1 MIGFSGIGVVPETE
15 LDRPGQILPYLITNH
30 LTNSGILYGIV
41 GAGALAAAM
50 SSSDAITHGA
60 SVSFGRDICKA
71 IFPKINENLE
81 LWIMRI
87 AVFLIGFIAYFIAIF
102 GSDGLIQ
109 LLLGAYGPIAQLAP
123 GVYSA
128 LFYKKAN
135 AKSIILGLI
144 GGVSVTLYYQYFSN
158 SSIYDLHPGLIGI
171 VVNIAL
177 VFMGSIFLSQSKLE
191 SDKARRV
198 YFFVRSK
205 LY

>member
-1 MIGFSGIGVVPETE
+1 
-15 LDRPGQILPYLITNH
+15 
-30 LTNSGILYGIV
+30 
-41 GAGALAAAM
+41 
-50 SSSDAITHGA
+50 
-60 SVSFGRDICKA
+60 
-71 IFPKINENLE
+71 
-81 LWIMRI
+81 MRI

-144 GGVSVTLYYQYFSN
+144 GGVSVTLYYQYFSD
-158 SSIYDLHPGLIGI
+158 SSIYDLYPGLIGI

-177 VFMGSIFLSQSKLE
+177 VFIGSMFFSQSKLE
-191 SDKARRV
+191 SN
-198 YFFVRSK
+198 K
-205 LY
+205 LKSLLLCKK

>member
-1 MIGFSGIGVVPETE
+1 M
-15 LDRPGQILPYLITNH
+15 ITNH

-109 LLLGAYGPIAQLAP
+109 LLLGAYVL
-123 GVYSA
+123 
-128 LFYKKAN
+128 L
-135 AKSIILGLI
+135 
-144 GGVSVTLYYQYFSN
+144 
-158 SSIYDLHPGLIGI
+158 
-171 VVNIAL
+171 
-177 VFMGSIFLSQSKLE
+177 LS
-191 SDKARRV
+191 
-198 YFFVRSK
+198 
-205 LY
+205 